1 MFAMTFGHQDMPHIG
16 AKLSKKCQ
24 HLNYSKQYRQSI
36 RRSGDMALMT
46 LTLDKTIQVV
56 ADLSLASPLAKY
68 ITFTANDC

>member
-24 HLNYSKQYRQSI
+24 RLNYKQYRQSI